1 MRTLTKGDGVKNTTW
16 GLSIVLGWL
25 ATSACVGAADR
36 EAEIQSVLDR
46 DVPGLLADNGIPS
59 VSIAHIEDGRIAFAA
74 AYGSQSA
81 GVPATTRT
89 LYNIASMTKPISA
102 EVVLRLASQGRL
114 SLDEPMYLSWTDP
127 DIANDERRK
136 LLTPRRALSHQ
147 TGFPNWRRETGGVLT
162 FKHTPGEGYGYSG
175 EGYEYVARF
184 AEKKTA
190 TGFETLAQ
198 EFVMEPT
205 GMIAAYTGRSWFE
218 GRIAVPTD
226 GQGKAL
232 EPTIART
239 WVASDLLY
247 TTPGDYAR
255 FMLSVMRGKGLT
267 TALAKERSRIQV
279 SRKAQECPPG
289 KVQRCPDDVG
299 FGLGWEVF
307 KFGDATY
314 LMHTGKDDGVFT
326 LGYINLSE
334 QTATIIFTNSDNGAK
349 VVLPILDRVGKD
361 RVFVDYLRQQA
372 G

>member
-1 MRTLTKGDGVKNTTW
+1 MKNTTW
-16 GLSIVLGWL
+16 MLGTAVGLLVAS
-25 ATSACVGAADR
+25 TCVSAADR
-36 EAEIQSVLDR
+36 EAEIRSALDR

-59 VSIAHIEDGRIAFAA
+59 VSVAHIEAGKIVFAA
-74 AYGSQSA
+74 AYGSQTA

-102 EVVLRLASQGRL
+102 EVVLRLASQKRL

-136 LLTPRRALSHQ
+136 LLTPRLALSHQ
-147 TGFPNWRRETGGVLT
+147 TGFPNWRRETNRVLT
-162 FKHTPGEGYGYSG
+162 FKYTPGEAYGYSG

-184 AEKKTA
+184 AEEKTA
-190 TGFETLAQ
+190 TDFETLAQ
-198 EFVMEPT
+198 KLVMEPT

-226 GQGKAL
+226 AQGKAL

-247 TTPGDYAR
+247 TTPSDYAK
-255 FMLSVMRGKGLT
+255 FMLGVMRGSGLT
-267 TALAKERSRIQV
+267 SALAKERSTIQV
-279 SRKAQECPPG
+279 SRKAKECPAD
-289 KVQRCPDDVG
+289 KVRNCPDDVG

-307 KFGDATY
+307 KFGESTY

-326 LGYINLSE
+326 LGYINLPE

-349 VVLPILDRVGKD
+349 IVLPILDRLGKD
-361 RVFVDYLRQQA
+361 RVFVEYLRQQA